1 MAQGRFRIDIA
12 ALASSAAQVSAQGE
26 DLASAHVSSDNR
38 ITNVQSGWVG
48 ASAAALSLKTA
59 SWLETTRG
67 LLARVGAHALDLT
80 NDGIEYAALERANA
94 QNLRAAAA
102 ASDPS

>member
-1 MAQGRFRIDIA
+1 MAQGSFRIDLA
-12 ALASSAAQVSAQGE
+12 ALASSAVQVSAQGE

-38 ITNVQSGWVG
+38 ITNVQPGWVG

-80 NDGIEYAALERANA
+80 NDGIEYAALERENA
-94 QNLRAAAA
+94 ENLRAAAA